1 MSSLIFLLLK
11 ILLSLCIS
19 VGLFSLRKKIED
31 SVINAEML
39 APTALEAEEAT
50 RNKQEKIMND
60 YDLWDDLNRTNDIL
74 LKLADSS
81 KVVDALKDLQYK
93 VI

>member
-1 MSSLIFLLLK
+1 
-11 ILLSLCIS
+11 
-19 VGLFSLRKKIED
+19 
-31 SVINAEML
+31 ML